1 MSVAAKTPLFF
12 ADMPSLLLSTRV
24 VQDLEHLL
32 QQTADEAASAALP
45 ASSSSSSNSSST
57 GHDASAVPPII
68 SKELRGKLGLSVA
81 KPLPIEQ
88 EEEQEQGQQEQ
99 GSARLSGSSPAI
111 PPPSC
116 SSSRSVNEEKPGV
129 AEERRKEG
137 VVIHHDELVE
147 LASQIRQLVR
157 SQDGDE
163 ILQDLGLGEQI
174 SSSSHYAL

>member
-32 QQTADEAASAALP
+32 QQTADKSASAALP
-45 ASSSSSSNSSST
+45 ASSSSYNSSSP
-57 GHDASAVPPII
+57 GDDALAAPGILSQEIR
-68 SKELRGKLGLSVA
+68 SKLERCIA

-88 EEEQEQGQQEQ
+88 DQDQDEGQQEQ
-99 GSARLSGSSPAI
+99 GSVKLSGSSRAI
-111 PPPSC
+111 PPPSS

-129 AEERRKEG
+129 AEERRTEG

-174 SSSSHYAL
+174 SSRSLYAL